1 MNKFVKS
8 MLSLA
13 LAGSMAATVVPG
25 VAMGE
30 TLDTKYVDLTGTV
43 SGDLNARGRFYADY
57 SSLDEALEAGNRL
70 HLQMASEGQ
79 VLLKNENGALPLGAD
94 ERNVTFLGIGS
105 VDYNRGGGGSGA
117 TKGTSYMLGWYDAFE
132 QAGFHV
138 NPKTVSM
145 YENLFQVLGG
155 VHETNDS
162 GKLLEPSMS
171 YFSKSVTSTFASYND
186 VAVVCFSRF
195 GRENMDLATN
205 SVEGHSDPNDHYLQL
220 DDNELELI
228 KLDMDYF

>member
-13 LAGSMAATVVPG
+13 LAGSMVATVVPG

-79 VLLKNENGALPLGAD
+79 VLLMPECP
-94 ERNVTFLGIGS
+94 F
-105 VDYNRGGGGSGA
+105 
-117 TKGTSYMLGWYDAFE
+117 
-132 QAGFHV
+132 
-138 NPKTVSM
+138 P
-145 YENLFQVLGG
+145 
-155 VHETNDS
+155 
-162 GKLLEPSMS
+162 
-171 YFSKSVTSTFASYND
+171 
-186 VAVVCFSRF
+186 
-195 GRENMDLATN
+195 
-205 SVEGHSDPNDHYLQL
+205 
-220 DDNELELI
+220 
-228 KLDMDYF
+228 

>member
-70 HLQMASEGQ
+70 HLQMAS
-79 VLLKNENGALPLGAD
+79 
-94 ERNVTFLGIGS
+94 
-105 VDYNRGGGGSGA
+105 
-117 TKGTSYMLGWYDAFE
+117 
-132 QAGFHV
+132 
-138 NPKTVSM
+138 
-145 YENLFQVLGG
+145 
-155 VHETNDS
+155 
-162 GKLLEPSMS
+162 
-171 YFSKSVTSTFASYND
+171 
-186 VAVVCFSRF
+186 
-195 GRENMDLATN
+195 
-205 SVEGHSDPNDHYLQL
+205 
-220 DDNELELI
+220 
-228 KLDMDYF
+228 